1 LIIGVLVAAIFLTF
15 LVSYSAFVSSASEGV
30 SGKVS
35 PDTIPP
41 TIVGPYVGDLCHHVA
56 VNGKSFTDNVE
67 MSWLHYDNSGGSG
80 INTNINSVRVWCI
93 DPNDISHDLT
103 PYSVD
108 SDGGSFI
115 FPASSLNIQGW
126 YTINIRVSDIAGNLQ
141 TATAT
146 VYVPTLDTCKP
157 TIDGPYSYLSSS
169 SCFGNGQWVPVNGV
183 TFTEDV
189 TMYWWHSDNSG
200 GLCRDSG
207 INTNKV
213 KAEIKLNPDG
223 PYYPLTLKSGDSSGG
238 GSFDFPVSWFSLF
251 GTSYTIRIS
260 VSDVVGNTQT
270 VTVTVYVQNNLPP
283 TTPTITFSKNPVAC
297 GESFTITASSTDP
310 DGDSITYWWAWQ
322 NPGATEPGPWFSGPA
337 QGSTSLSEPGVHT
350 VYCKTVDEHGAS
362 SPTGSKTLTVVCDE
376 NHPPTTP
383 TITFSK
389 NPVTCGESFTITASS
404 TDPDGD
410 SITYWWGWQY
420 PGQTTISWWPG
431 GATLGPMSVSAP
443 GIHTIYCKAVDEHG
457 ASSPTGSKTLT
468 VVCYTIR
475 LDPAIVVLRGG
486 QTTETLHLEVRDLE
500 GELISLDGHTV
511 SYTSSKPSLVGVN
524 GSGVVTSTGFAEAD
538 ITATVSGIPGTAK
551 AKVVAGHF
559 RIEPPILLLSVN
571 DQPTGQLTLDMA
583 NADGTPVDLTGRT
596 ISFYGGNTVAGVDNT
611 GFVTAYQPPQSFS
624 DTPYIYAKVDYSIVS
639 RNDAVIRVTS
649 ESLGLTP
656 LRLDQSD
663 ISFVIPK
670 QVGSY
675 NYEQIFSDYDVSRI
689 TNLAY
694 QVEFELTGSRPFK
707 GDMQFLVNDP
717 GHDADGTVPCGLAGN
732 PIRLGTD
739 VDESIHN
746 SCLIVAY
753 PPPVPQW
760 GVYFHEMGHN
770 NIASSRFLTF
780 AWGGNVQNSNFT
792 YSEGLA
798 TAVGMYVAQMMKG
811 RASQYGIPTDI
822 IGTILSSVWR
832 FGKTPDDLN
841 AYVNNGAQ
849 YSQINP
855 NVLDDIIMVL
865 GGQYGYNTLYRFFSI
880 FLPGDLPFP
889 FTVNSDAKQATF
901 FVAAMSAATAHDLR
915 ARFHD
920 TWGFPVDDTFY
931 DEIFPRVKQMVAFR
945 DPA

>member
-1 LIIGVLVAAIFLTF
+1 MRNKKHFFLIIGVLVAAIFLTF

-56 VNGKSFTDNVE
+56 VNNKSFTNNVE

-80 INTNINSVRVWCI
+80 INLNTVLVGYKPGTPDEGGTYTYVIPTS
-93 DPNDISHDLT
+93 LT
-103 PYSVD
+103 AS
-108 SDGGSFI
+108 GGTFI

-238 GSFDFPVSWFSLF
+238 SFDFPVSWFSLF
-251 GTSYTIRIS
+251 GTSYTIKIS
-260 VSDVVGNTQT
+260 VSDNAGNTQT

-350 VYCKTVDEHGAS
+350 VYCKT
-362 SPTGSKTLTVVCDE
+362 
-376 NHPPTTP
+376 
-383 TITFSK
+383 
-389 NPVTCGESFTITASS
+389 
-404 TDPDGD
+404 
-410 SITYWWGWQY
+410 
-420 PGQTTISWWPG
+420 
-431 GATLGPMSVSAP
+431 
-443 GIHTIYCKAVDEHG
+443 VDEHG

-770 NIASSRFLTF
+770 FNIASSRFLTF

-931 DEIFPRVKQMVAFR
+931 NEIFPRVKQMVAFR